1 MVPPIPALKSAGT
14 VLSCS
19 AGCFELNFKS
29 NTTKFD
35 LNFKDGSGALDPD
48 ELKVALI
55 RAGKDASEEL
65 MLKISTLV

>member
-1 MVPPIPALKSAGT
+1 M
-14 VLSCS
+14 
-19 AGCFELNFKS
+19 NFKS